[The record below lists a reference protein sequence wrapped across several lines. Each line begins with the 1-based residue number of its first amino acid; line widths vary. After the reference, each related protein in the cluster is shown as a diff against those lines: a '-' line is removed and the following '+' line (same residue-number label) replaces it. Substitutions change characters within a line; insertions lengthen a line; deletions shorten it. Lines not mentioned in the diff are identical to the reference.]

1 MDGDQLGRL
10 IYLVLLGSVIGGY
23 FLLEGRKR
31 MGKMAQQA
39 SIWALIF
46 VGAMAGFG
54 LWGDIRSTAP
64 RQQVIADEGR
74 VEVPRAPDGH
84 YHLTLQINGQAIPF
98 VVDTGATNLVL
109 TREDAAR
116 VGIDTDDLAFI
127 GQANTANGTV
137 RTAPVRLDS
146 VELGPFH
153 DRGVRAWV
161 NGGEM
166 DGSLLGMDYLQRFS
180 SIEFAGGRL
189 VLKR

>member
-39 SIWALIF
+39 AIWGLIF
-46 VGAMAGFG
+46 IGMMAGYG
-54 LWGDIRSTAP
+54 LWSDIRSTGP
-64 RQQVIADEGR
+64 RQQIVAEEGR
-74 VEVPRAPDGH
+74 IEVPRAPDGH
-84 YHLTLQINGQAIPF
+84 YHLTLQVNGQPIPF

-109 TREDAAR
+109 TRADAAR
-116 VGIDTDDLAFI
+116 VGIDTDELAFV
-127 GQANTANGTV
+127 GTASTANGTV

-146 VELGPFH
+146 VEIGPFR
-153 DRGVRAWV
+153 DTRVRAWV

-180 SIEFAGGRL
+180 SVEFTGGRL
-189 VLKR
+189 VLTR